1 MEQVQKDIKKQTM
14 LYKTKIMNAEKEK
27 QKILNKYMKNK
38 KYTDFLEVL
47 LFNQKNT
54 EIWESSEGNQD
65 LGIHNGTKKIR
76 NFEEIVKKLMN
87 DIAIMKVELENKNK
101 ENEKLKT
108 IIIKYKDNRN
118 YRAISNP
125 RKNINIMEQMNS
137 VQSRTKN
144 ESTIKNGQLSSKL
157 DPKKSIFFIKNSN
170 INNKV
175 VEND

>member
-1 MEQVQKDIKKQTM
+1 ME
-14 LYKTKIMNAEKEK
+14 
-27 QKILNKYMKNK
+27 NK

-65 LGIHNGTKKIR
+65 LGIHNETKKIR

-118 YRAISNP
+118 YRAINNP
-125 RKNINIMEQMNS
+125 RKNRE
-137 VQSRTKN
+137 
-144 ESTIKNGQLSSKL
+144 
-157 DPKKSIFFIKNSN
+157 
-170 INNKV
+170 
-175 VEND
+175 